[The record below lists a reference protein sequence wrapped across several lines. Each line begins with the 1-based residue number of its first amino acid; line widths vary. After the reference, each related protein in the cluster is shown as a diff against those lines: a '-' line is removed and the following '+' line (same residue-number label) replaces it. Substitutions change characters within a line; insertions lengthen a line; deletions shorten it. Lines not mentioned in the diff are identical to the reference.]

1 MIHKN
6 IITSKENRPIT
17 QFKANI
23 TVLHHPTTIKEKYEP
38 VIHCGKIAQTSVIEE
53 MNQDSIRTGDKA
65 TIKFKFK
72 YRPEFIEKEDVLVFR
87 EGRTKGIG
95 RVVELI

>member
-1 MIHKN
+1 
-6 IITSKENRPIT
+6 
-17 QFKANI
+17 
-23 TVLHHPTTIKEKYEP
+23 
-38 VIHCGKIAQTSVIEE
+38 
-53 MNQDSIRTGDKA
+53 MNHDSIRTGDKA